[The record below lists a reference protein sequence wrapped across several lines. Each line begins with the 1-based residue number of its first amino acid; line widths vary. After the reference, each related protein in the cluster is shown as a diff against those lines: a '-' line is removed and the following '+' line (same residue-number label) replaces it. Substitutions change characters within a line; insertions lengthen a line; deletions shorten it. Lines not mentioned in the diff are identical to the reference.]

1 MWLTCGVLVGS
12 CQSGEG
18 LEGEECP
25 LCLCSPM
32 EEPVLTPCCHVM
44 CRLCLRDTLRY
55 KQDKS
60 AQGRA
65 KEELSGECP
74 VCRRTISEADLVAIT
89 TQQDKE
95 GEGKGEEA
103 MDEGRKEEEG
113 GKVEEE
119 GKEKGA
125 KEEASQGSGKGRPNG
140 GELVLEGSAKMRRLV
155 QELDRYAGLVNKG
168 SLRGISNRLTVDVW
182 MVQAGVQSCGGG
194 GGQGAQGRGVL
205 AVDPHARPRGQGPHT
220 QELGV
225 RTHHSRLL

>member
-1 MWLTCGVLVGS
+1 
-12 CQSGEG
+12 
-18 LEGEECP
+18 
-25 LCLCSPM
+25 M

-95 GEGKGEEA
+95 VEEEAKGEEEA
-103 MDEGRKEEEG
+103 MDEGGKEEES
-113 GKVEEE
+113 KVE
-119 GKEKGA
+119 GV

-140 GELVLEGSAKMRRLV
+140 GALVLEGSAKMRRLV
-155 QELDRYAGLVNKG
+155 QELDRCAGLVNKG
-168 SLRGISNRLTVDVW
+168 S
-182 MVQAGVQSCGGG
+182 
-194 GGQGAQGRGVL
+194 
-205 AVDPHARPRGQGPHT
+205 
-220 QELGV
+220 
-225 RTHHSRLL
+225 